1 MVPIPVRAVGMVW
14 YRQADYPRILQIMAD
29 ADKLPTTWEKW
40 SERAEQGFR
49 LNTEKGFLVE
59 KVYLDPDEF
68 SGWCKARGL
77 DIDAKARTRFANEAV
92 YAKYRTT
99 H

>member
-1 MVPIPVRAVGMVW
+1 MQPLTVRAVGMVW
-14 YRQADYPRILQIMAD
+14 YRREDYPRILQIMAD
-29 ADKLPTTWEKW
+29 ADKLPATWDKW
-40 SERAEQGFR
+40 FYRAEKGR
-49 LNTEKGFLVE
+49 RRIEKDGMVVE

-68 SGWCKARGL
+68 PRWCEARGL

-92 YAKYRTT
+92 AAKYRGT